1 MVDLGRRA
9 LIGAS
14 GDTPASRAYSPDVAL
29 INFYDEHARMGMHRD
44 KDERTDDPGVS
55 LSIGNSCVFRFGN
68 TQTRSRPYTDI
79 ELASGDMF
87 VFGGPSRFAYHGV
100 IKTVPGTADPA
111 TGLERGRINI
121 TLRTT
126 GMS

>member
-29 INFYDEHARMGMHRD
+29 INFYDEHVRMGMHRD

-55 LSIGNSCVFRFGN
+55 LGIGNSCVFRFGN
-68 TQTRSRPYTDI
+68 TQTRSGRTPISSSPRATCSCS
-79 ELASGDMF
+79 A
-87 VFGGPSRFAYHGV
+87 AHHGSP
-100 IKTVPGTADPA
+100 IMG
-111 TGLERGRINI
+111 
-121 TLRTT
+121 
-126 GMS
+126 

>member
-1 MVDLGRRA
+1 MPPVTRPR
-9 LIGAS
+9 
-14 GDTPASRAYSPDVAL
+14 PAPTHPMSRSST
-29 INFYDEHARMGMHRD
+29 FYDEHARMGMHRD

-121 TLRTT
+121 TLRAT